1 MIRKIGD
8 EGFERNVRAKTCEP
22 SKVLHARH
30 LPPNTTETELLQVV
44 APYGQVAKIL
54 VLNQKTQAFV
64 EMASQEAANAAL
76 AALEVTSPSIRGSQ
90 LYFQYSTRTSVE
102 AGAAQ
107 GQAGE
112 HKGEA
117 A

>member
-1 MIRKIGD
+1 
-8 EGFERNVRAKTCEP
+8 
-22 SKVLHARH
+22 
-30 LPPNTTETELLQVV
+30 
-44 APYGQVAKIL
+44 
-54 VLNQKTQAFV
+54 
-64 EMASQEAANAAL
+64 MASQEAANAAL

-117 A
+117 ASEVAGPVLMLNIAQPMVPITLENLHQVFSLQTQWLLLPLLPISLPV